1 MLAHAIV
8 LGMEKIDRTRIDARF
23 AAFLDKLLRD
33 RELSNAGV
41 ERLTGGRI
49 GYNRVRDLRRG
60 ERGPVRLGEYVTLCE
75 ALGIDPEGTLGRL
88 RAQAGM

>member
-1 MLAHAIV
+1 
-8 LGMEKIDRTRIDARF
+8 MEKIDRTELDARF
-23 AAFLDKLLRD
+23 AAFLDGLLRD

-41 ERLTGGRI
+41 ERMTGYRI

-60 ERGPVRLGEYVTLCE
+60 ERGPVRLGEYVTLCS
-75 ALGIDPEGTLGRL
+75 ALGLDPERTLARL